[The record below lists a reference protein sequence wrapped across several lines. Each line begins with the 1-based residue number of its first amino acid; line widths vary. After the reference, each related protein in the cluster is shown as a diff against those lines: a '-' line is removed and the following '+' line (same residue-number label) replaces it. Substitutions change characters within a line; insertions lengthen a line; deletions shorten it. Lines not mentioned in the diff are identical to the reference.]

1 MLHMLSDSPV
11 AATPVSNRIM
21 RVSFINTLVLR
32 FIRCIS
38 YFLFVLI
45 FTLFTFD
52 SCLFYEMCVGEG
64 MFVDEKLHS
73 RSIPIFVDVH
83 AIKKKEL
90 TEKES
95 LYQLCCILEKSK
107 YEVLVTSR

>member
-1 MLHMLSDSPV
+1 MLS
-11 AATPVSNRIM
+11 
-21 RVSFINTLVLR
+21 

-38 YFLFVLI
+38 YFLSVLI
-45 FTLFTFD
+45 FTLFAFD

-73 RSIPIFVDVH
+73 HSIPIFVDVH
-83 AIKKKEL
+83 VIKKKES

-95 LYQLCCILEKSK
+95 LYQLCCILEKRK
-107 YEVLVTSR
+107 YEILVTSR